1 MSEGGVGES
10 IAERCREEITCLPS
24 GRSFLGL
31 QTKKIVSSKTNC
43 CLEYT
48 IVTTTMENVV
58 PNAGPPPPRC
68 LAALAVGSVMSE
80 SAATAWII
88 ERLEIENTKMEEE
101 MGNMDAC
108 EEDSAGGNSGAT
120 PLWEGLW
127 SSLPLFHFLRRER
140 YRAHA
145 TLNLLLNLLSE
156 ALSKIFDYVGLNFLV
171 PRHRNTSNQHQA
183 YEIYLCS

>member
-1 MSEGGVGES
+1 MKVESESRSPNGVGKKS
-10 IAERCREEITCLPS
+10 LVCRAAGVSWVFKQKKSFPQKPIVAWNLRLLRQQWKTLYQML
-24 GRSFLGL
+24 GRR
-31 QTKKIVSSKTNC
+31 
-43 CLEYT
+43 
-48 IVTTTMENVV
+48 
-58 PNAGPPPPRC
+58 PPRC

-156 ALSKIFDYVGLNFLV
+156 GLSKRFDYVGLNFLV